1 MNDTQ
6 KENDGIKADSF
17 VFYRSFIQAIDDLKT
32 DEERVLILR
41 AITDYA
47 LDGKLPA
54 LEGYLNGY
62 FNLIKPQID
71 ANIKRRIN
79 GNKGGR
85 PKKDN
90 QEKTGGSENGNRGID
105 GAQANENANVNN
117 NENAN
122 NNDNKNSKSNDNS
135 LAAVIYG
142 MLKGAQPKCGRAI
155 PVPASLPV
163 FRVSQWEKNKHY
175 LNGLARDDIMV
186 AFNNYIWVLEN
197 TLQYE
202 PQEFGTVCYNIRRFL
217 PPEFKKENYRVV
229 K

>member
-1 MNDTQ
+1 MIDTQ
-6 KENDGIKADSF
+6 NEAENIKADSF

-32 DEERVLILR
+32 NDEKVIILK

-47 LDGKLPA
+47 LDGKIPA

-90 QEKTGGSENGNRGID
+90 PGKTGGLENVNRGIN
-105 GAQANENANVNN
+105 GVKPNGNENANVNKN
-117 NENAN
+117 VNDNENKNADKNEN
-122 NNDNKNSKSNDNS
+122 NFAS
-135 LAAVIYG
+135 VIYG
-142 MLKGAQPKCGRAI
+142 MLKNANPKCGRAI
-155 PVPASLPV
+155 PIASTFPV
-163 FRVSQWEKNKHY
+163 FRVSQWNKSKHY
-175 LNGLARDDIMV
+175 LNGMSNDDIIS
-186 AFNNYIWVLEN
+186 AIGNYIWILEN
-197 TLQYE
+197 TLRYE
-202 PQEFGTVCYNIRRFL
+202 PQDFDTVCYNIRRFL
-217 PPEFKKENYRVV
+217 PPEFKKENYEVI

>member
-6 KENDGIKADSF
+6 KEAESIKADSF

-32 DEERVLILR
+32 DEERVLILK

-85 PKKDN
+85 PKKDTEN
-90 QEKTGGSENGNRGID
+90 KSNGFENKSGGFDVAKPNENVNVNK
-105 GAQANENANVNN
+105 NENANKNN
-117 NENAN
+117 NENAKGN
-122 NNDNKNSKSNDNS
+122 ENQIAT
-135 LAAVIYG
+135 LIYG
-142 MLKGAQPKCGRAI
+142 MLKNANPKCGRAI
-155 PVPASLPV
+155 PVSSTFAV
-163 FRVSQWEKNKHY
+163 FKAAQWEKSKQY
-175 LNGLARDDIMV
+175 LNGVSNDDLIV
-186 AFNNYIWVLEN
+186 AFGNYIWVLEN
-197 TLQYE
+197 TLHYE
-202 PQEFGTVCYNIRRFL
+202 PQEFNTVCYNIRRFL
-217 PPEFKKENYRVV
+217 PPEFKKENYKVV
-229 K
+229 N